1 MAEITA
7 VILSFLKA
15 IGKYRWYAVVISWTV
30 AIVGWAVV
38 YRMPNDY
45 QASARVYV
53 DTQSILKPLLAGMTT
68 LPNVD
73 QQVQFMRR
81 TLISRPNVE
90 RVMRMVDLDVKTAT
104 VKEHEKM
111 VDELMGQIRIGGTER
126 DDIYTITY
134 NNPNPKLGKDVV
146 QSLLTIFV
154 EGSFGGKKQDS
165 EKAVQFIDDQIKS
178 YEEKLATA
186 ENQLKDFKIRNMGML
201 PRGDGGYSG
210 KMGEVSD
217 MLSQARLE
225 LLEAEQARNAI
236 KRQIAGEDPTPLS
249 STGSTEVI
257 DPADAN
263 PELDNRIAAIN
274 KNLDALRLQ
283 YTEAHP
289 DIVSNKRLLA
299 QLEAKKKE
307 EGKKRKRNLDPGA
320 NYSPMLQ
327 QLNVA
332 LSVAEA
338 RVASLKARVDE
349 YNMRNARMRSQSN
362 EAPEVEAQLAQLNRD
377 YQVNRDNY
385 QKLVE
390 RRESAKLSGDLS
402 SATDMLTFRV
412 IDPPTAPQTPIGP
425 NRPRLFSIVFAAALI
440 AGLVVALLMSQV
452 RPTFLSQASLRDVTG
467 VPILGSIS
475 MNWTDAQKVRRKRR
489 LYALGASVFLL
500 FGAYGG
506 VMAAI
511 LIRPS
516 L

>member
-1 MAEITA
+1 MAELTA
-7 VILSFLKA
+7 VILTFLKA
-15 IGKYRWYAVVISWTV
+15 IGKYRWYAVFISWVV
-30 AIVGWAVV
+30 AVIGWAVV
-38 YRMPNDY
+38 YKLPNDY

-53 DTQSILKPLLAGMTT
+53 DTQSILKPLLSGMTT
-68 LPNVD
+68 LPNLD
-73 QQVQFMRR
+73 QQVVFMRR

-90 RVMRMVDLDVKTAT
+90 RVMRMVDLDVKTSNA
-104 VKEHEKM
+104 KDHEKM
-111 VDELMGQIRIGGTER
+111 VDELMSQIRILGTER

-186 ENQLKDFKIRNMGML
+186 ESAMKDFKIRNMGML
-201 PRGDGGYSG
+201 PRQGSDYSA
-210 KMGEVSD
+210 KMVELTD
-217 MLSQARLE
+217 LLNQAKLE
-225 LLEAEQARNAI
+225 LVEAEQGRNAI
-236 KRQIAGEDPTPLS
+236 KRQIAGDE
-249 STGSTEVI
+249 
-257 DPADAN
+257 PAPVATAEAAEAVDAN
-263 PELDNRIAAIN
+263 PELDGRIQAIN
-274 KNLDALRLQ
+274 KQLDTLRLQ
-283 YTEAHP
+283 YTEQHP
-289 DIVSNKRLLA
+289 DILAAKRLLG

-307 EGKKRKRNLDPGA
+307 EAKKHKRSNDPGA

-327 QLNVA
+327 QMNVA

-349 YNMRNARMRSQSN
+349 YNSRLGRMHSQSN
-362 EAPEVEAQLAQLNRD
+362 AAPEVEAQLAQLNRD
-377 YQVNRDNY
+377 YEVNRANY

-412 IDPPTAPQTPIGP
+412 IDPPTVPLTPSGP
-425 NRPRLFSIVFAAALI
+425 NRPRLFSLVFAGALV
-440 AGLVVALLMSQV
+440 AGLVVALLMSQL
-452 RPTFLSQASLRDVTG
+452 RPTFLSQASLREVTG
-467 VPILGSIS
+467 VPILGTIG
-475 MNWTDAQKVRRKRR
+475 MNWTSEQKVKRKRR
-489 LYALGASVFLL
+489 LYAMGASVFAL
-500 FGAYGG
+500 FGAYGA

>member
-1 MAEITA
+1 MAELTA
-7 VILSFLKA
+7 VILTFLKA
-15 IGKYRWYAVVISWTV
+15 IGKYRWYAVFISWVV
-30 AIVGWAVV
+30 AIIGWAVV
-38 YRMPNDY
+38 YKLPNDF

-53 DTQSILKPLLAGMTT
+53 DTQSILKPLLSGMTT
-68 LPNVD
+68 LPNLD
-73 QQVQFMRR
+73 QQVVFMRR

-90 RVMRMVDLDVKTAT
+90 RVMRMVDLDVKASNA
-104 VKEHEKM
+104 KDHERI
-111 VDELMGQIRIGGTER
+111 VDELMSQIKILGTER

-165 EKAVQFIDDQIKS
+165 EKAVQFIEDQIKS
-178 YEEKLATA
+178 YEEKLANA
-186 ENQLKDFKIRNMGML
+186 ESAMKDFKIRNMGLL
-201 PRGDGGYSG
+201 PRQGSDYSG
-210 KMGEVSD
+210 KMAE
-217 MLSQARLE
+217 LAELLNQAKLE
-225 LLEAEQARNAI
+225 LLEAEQGRNAI
-236 KRQIAGEDPTPLS
+236 KRQIAGDEPAPVVS
-249 STGSTEVI
+249 AEAAE
-257 DPADAN
+257 PADVN
-263 PELDNRIAAIN
+263 PELDGRIQTVN
-274 KNLDALRLQ
+274 KQLDALRLQ
-283 YTEAHP
+283 YTEQHP
-289 DIVSNKRLLA
+289 DIVAAVRLLG

-307 EGKKRKRNLDPGA
+307 EAKKHKRSNDPGA

-327 QLNVA
+327 QMNVA

-349 YNMRNARMRSQSN
+349 YNSRLSRMHSQSTT
-362 EAPEVEAQLAQLNRD
+362 APEVEAQLAQLNRD
-377 YQVNRDNY
+377 YLVNQANY

-412 IDPPTAPQTPIGP
+412 IDPPTVPLTPAGP
-425 NRPRLFSIVFAAALI
+425 NRPRLFSLVFACALV

-452 RPTFLSQASLRDVTG
+452 RPTFLSQASLREVTG
-467 VPILGSIS
+467 VPILGTIG
-475 MNWTDAQKVRRKRR
+475 MNWTNEQKIKRRRR
-489 LYALGASVFLL
+489 LYAMGASVFAL